1 MTWNKG
7 KLLFYYVVGAPGGLL
22 SLLYLPKL
30 SASQRFTVRNR
41 SFSAPI
47 ASLIF
52 KCSDAF
58 FIQMPIIQ
66 NSSNLILFKRR
77 ECLESQ
83 RLHKSIQCH
92 SQQIIVFCW
101 SSKVGNPRFTTPWQ
115 ERRGSKER
123 NTESIFWLSQY
134 LLFHKSSLKQHNQ
147 KRIQSVGPSISVR
160 KIHEFGTV

>member
-7 KLLFYYVVGAPGGLL
+7 KLLFYYVVGAPGALL
-22 SLLYLPKL
+22 SLLYLPKP
-30 SASQRFTVRNR
+30 SASQRFTMRNR
-41 SFSAPI
+41 SLSSPI

-52 KCSDAF
+52 KSSDVF

-66 NSSNLILFKRR
+66 NSSNLILFVRR

-83 RLHKSIQCH
+83 RLHKLIQCH

-101 SSKVGNPRFTTPWQ
+101 GRKVGNPRLPTPWW
-115 ERRGSKER
+115 ESRGSKER
-123 NTESIFWLSQY
+123 NTESILWLSQY
-134 LLFHKSSLKQHNQ
+134 YLFHKSSLKQHNQ

-160 KIHEFGTV
+160 KIHEFGTF